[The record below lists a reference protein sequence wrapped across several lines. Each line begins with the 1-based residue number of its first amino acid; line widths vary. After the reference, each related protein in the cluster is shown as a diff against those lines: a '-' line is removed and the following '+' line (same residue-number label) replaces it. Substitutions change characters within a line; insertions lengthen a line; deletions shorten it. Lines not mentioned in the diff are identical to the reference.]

1 MNTENF
7 DNKINSLL
15 KKYVFSEDISPEAKA
30 IADKIEADKRKKAND
45 PKEKEATGKKVQ
57 AMLNGETESSKTQ
70 TNKLSS

>member
-15 KKYVFSEDISPEAKA
+15 KKYVFSEEASQQAKDIANK
-30 IADKIEADKRKKAND
+30 IQADIRKKAND
-45 PKEKEATGKKVQ
+45 PKEKEATEKKVQ